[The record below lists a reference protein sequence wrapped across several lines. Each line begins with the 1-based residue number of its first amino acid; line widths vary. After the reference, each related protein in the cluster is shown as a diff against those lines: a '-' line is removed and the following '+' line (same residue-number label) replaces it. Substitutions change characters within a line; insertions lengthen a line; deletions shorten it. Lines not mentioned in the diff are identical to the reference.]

1 MLPRPI
7 VTRHHRPELVA
18 CQTRSG
24 CYRDGMSST
33 ISNMQHKLFHDA
45 GNGEGGALDALA
57 GRDADIARTLAAY
70 GPPPDRSLPANY
82 DTLARAVVGQQVSRV
97 AATAIMKNMQASGFT
112 AVETVAGLTP
122 DEMMTAG
129 LSRRKAEYLIGIA
142 IEIVTGRLY
151 LSDLATMSG
160 EAVQARLVSL
170 RGVGAWTADNF
181 RLFALADM
189 DAWPVND
196 VALQEAMRRLKS
208 LETRPNPTDM
218 EMLALPWRPY
228 RGAGA
233 LVLWHLY
240 AIEVR
245 QVTVADI

>member
-1 MLPRPI
+1 M
-7 VTRHHRPELVA
+7 VTRHLRSSLDL
-18 CQTRSG
+18 CRNRSG
-24 CYRDGMSST
+24 CYRGGMSN
-33 ISNMQHKLFHDA
+33 ILSNMQHKLFHDA
-45 GNGEGGALDALA
+45 GHGEGGALDALA
-57 GRDADIARTLAAY
+57 ARDTDIARTLAAY
-70 GPPPDRSLPANY
+70 GPPPDRSLPASY
-82 DTLARAVVGQQVSRV
+82 DTLARAIVGQQVSRV
-97 AATAIMKNMQASGFT
+97 AASAIMKKMQTHGFI

-122 DEMMTAG
+122 DEMMSAG

-142 IEIVTGRLY
+142 TEIVTGRLD
-151 LSDLATMSG
+151 LADLATMSG
-160 EAVQARLVSL
+160 EAVQDRLVSL

-196 VALQEAMRRLKS
+196 VALQEAMRRLKN
-208 LETRPNPTDM
+208 LETRPKPADM
-218 EMLALPWRPY
+218 EALALPWRPY

-240 AIEVR
+240 AVEVR